1 MAGRPRSDASVSN
14 GRRSAVLG
22 VVLALAVLAVILA
35 FVILNA
41 KQPGPQASPSASV
54 SASASPSLNQE
65 LLGKRLTV
73 LVIGTDSS
81 HVRRSQGLNTIN
93 TDSMIVAS
101 ISADQ
106 SKVALVS
113 LPRDTVDIPLPDG
126 TTWTSKVNGIEAAK
140 GVDALVGAASELF
153 GVPIDGYVQVDMDG
167 LVALVDAVGGVKVN
181 PAEPLTDPKVSLS
194 IPAGEQL
201 LDGATALK
209 YVRTRVDTDYGRDA
223 RQQEVVLELVAR
235 LVSPQTDLDVRQLL
249 HGLDSLE
256 TDLPLNDLPTLLEI
270 ARRAQSATVTR
281 QVLKPPQFIT
291 FEGDRGDGRGYILEP
306 DVETIRAYVKEQIGS
321 S

>member
-1 MAGRPRSDASVSN
+1 MSN
-14 GRRSAVLG
+14 NRRSAVIG
-22 VVLALAVLAVILA
+22 VVLALAVLAAILA
-35 FVILNA
+35 FVLLSQ
-41 KQPGPQASPSASV
+41 KQAAPQASPST
-54 SASASPSLNQE
+54 SASPSLNQE
-65 LLGKRLTV
+65 LLSKRLTV

-81 HVRRSQGLNTIN
+81 KVRRSQGINSIN
-93 TDSMIVAS
+93 TDSLIVAS

-106 SKVALVS
+106 SKVTLIS

-126 TTWTSKVNGIEAAK
+126 TKWTSKVNGIEAAK
-140 GVDALVGAASELF
+140 GVDALVAAVSELF

-167 LVALVDAVGGVKVN
+167 LVALVDAVGSVKVN

-194 IPAGEQL
+194 IPAGEQQ

-223 RQQEVVLELVAR
+223 RQQEVVLQLVGR
-235 LVSPQTDLDVRQLL
+235 LVSPQTDVDVAKLL
-249 HGLDSLE
+249 HGLDSLK
-256 TDLPLNDLPTLLEI
+256 TNLPLNDLPTLLEI

-281 QVLKPPQFIT
+281 QVLKPPQFIS

-306 DVETIRAYVKEQIGS
+306 DVEAIRAYVKQQIGP
-321 S
+321 